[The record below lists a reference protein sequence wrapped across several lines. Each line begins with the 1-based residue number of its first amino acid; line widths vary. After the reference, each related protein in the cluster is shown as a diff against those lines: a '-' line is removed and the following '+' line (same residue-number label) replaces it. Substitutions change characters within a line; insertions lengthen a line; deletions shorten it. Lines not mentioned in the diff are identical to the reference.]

1 MNSFSVLHV
10 LKVIQAVRCW
20 RTIATDMW
28 WNCGILLL
36 LSIQCVKTVGAN
48 RGVDLQTVTD
58 EYVSTKLNEKVE
70 ICVQFDL

>member
-1 MNSFSVLHV
+1 MLLENNCNWYVVKL
-10 LKVIQAVRCW
+10 
-20 RTIATDMW
+20 

-36 LSIQCVKTVGAN
+36 LSIQCVKTIGAN